1 MRHSVTAFTLTMLLA
16 FAPVAPAMAQNT
28 PSDVRDLVGVRGSSG
43 EGELASRGYV
53 NVGGQTGDDR
63 KWTYWWNERRGV
75 CLSVATVNGRY
86 DSIVTTPAPDCRRP
100 GPGNGPGNGPGPG
113 RPGVPGTLP
122 GPVGG
127 PVVNGRT
134 EEIRFDRGASSAT
147 RRGVVKG
154 YETVTYL
161 LDVRAG
167 QAINV
172 SLQSSNRSGY
182 FNITAPRSNQTLF
195 NGSTSGMRYRGRA
208 ATSGRYKIEIYL
220 MRNAARRG
228 EQLRYTLD
236 VGVNR

>member
-1 MRHSVTAFTLTMLLA
+1 MRRSATTLTLTMLLA
-16 FAPVAPAMAQNT
+16 FTPLASAMAQDT
-28 PSDVRDLVGVRGSSG
+28 PADLRDLVGARAAGG
-43 EGELASRGYV
+43 ETQLQARGYV
-53 NVGGQTGDDR
+53 NVGVQTGDDR

-86 DSIVTTPAPDCRRP
+86 DSIVSTPAPDCRRP
-100 GPGNGPGNGPGPG
+100 APE
-113 RPGVPGTLP
+113 RPGALP

-127 PVVNGRT
+127 PVANGRS
-134 EEIRFDRGASSAT
+134 EDIRFDRGASSAI
-147 RRGVVKG
+147 RRGVVRG
-154 YETVTYL
+154 YETMTYF
-161 LDVRAG
+161 LDVRVG

-182 FNITAPRSNQTLF
+182 FNVTAPRSDRAVF
-195 NGSTSGMRYRGRA
+195 NGSASGNRWRGRA
-208 ATSGRYKIEIYL
+208 VTSGRYKIEIYL

>member
-1 MRHSVTAFTLTMLLA
+1 MRRSATALTLTTLLA
-16 FAPVAPAMAQNT
+16 FAPLAPALAQVT
-28 PSDVRDLVGVRGSSG
+28 PSDVRDLVGARGSSG
-43 EGELASRGYV
+43 ESELASRGYV
-53 NVGGQTGDDR
+53 DVGGQTGDDR

-86 DSIVTTPAPDCRRP
+86 DSIVATPAPDCRRP
-100 GPGNGPGNGPGPG
+100 APG
-113 RPGVPGTLP
+113 RPTTLP

-127 PVVNGRT
+127 PVANGRT

-147 RRGVVKG
+147 RRDAVKG

-167 QAINV
+167 QSISV

-182 FNITAPRSNQTLF
+182 FNVTAPRADQALF
-195 NGSTSGMRYRGRA
+195 NGSNSGERYRGRA
-208 ATSGRYKIEIYL
+208 MTSGRYKIEVYL

-228 EQLRYTLD
+228 ETMRYTLD

>member
-1 MRHSVTAFTLTMLLA
+1 MRQSATAFTLTALLA
-16 FAPVAPAMAQNT
+16 LTPLAPAMAQNT

-86 DSIVTTPAPDCRRP
+86 DSIVATPAPDCRRP
-100 GPGNGPGNGPGPG
+100 GPGNGPVPGPG
-113 RPGVPGTLP
+113 GPTTLP

-127 PVVNGRT
+127 PVANGHT
-134 EEIRFDRGASSAT
+134 EEIRFDRGTSSAS
-147 RRGVVKG
+147 RRGAVKG
-154 YETVTYL
+154 YETMTYL

-167 QAINV
+167 QTISV

-182 FNITAPRSNQTLF
+182 FNVTAPRSNQALF
-195 NGSTSGMRYRGRA
+195 NGSTSGGRWRGRA
-208 ATSGRYKIEIYL
+208 ATSGRYKIEVYL

-228 EQLRYTLD
+228 ESMRYTLD
-236 VGVNR
+236 VGVRR

>member
-1 MRHSVTAFTLTMLLA
+1 MRHSATAFTLTALLA
-16 FAPVAPAMAQNT
+16 LAPLAPAMAQNT

-86 DSIVTTPAPDCRRP
+86 DSIVATPAPDCRRQ
-100 GPGNGPGNGPGPG
+100 GPGNGHGPGPGPG
-113 RPGVPGTLP
+113 RPTTLP

-127 PVVNGRT
+127 PVANGRT
-134 EEIRFDRGASSAT
+134 EEIRFDRGASSAS
-147 RRGVVKG
+147 RRGAVTG

-167 QAINV
+167 QTISV
-172 SLQSSNRSGY
+172 SLQSANRSGY
-182 FNITAPRSNQTLF
+182 FNVTAPRSNQALF
-195 NGSTSGMRYRGRA
+195 NGSTSGNRWRGRA
-208 ATSGRYKIEIYL
+208 ATSGRYKIEVYL

-228 EQLRYTLD
+228 ETMRYTLD
-236 VGVNR
+236 VGVRR

>member
-1 MRHSVTAFTLTMLLA
+1 MRRSATTLTLTMLLA
-16 FAPVAPAMAQNT
+16 FAPLASAMAQDT
-28 PSDVRDLVGVRGSSG
+28 PSDVRDLVGARAAGG
-43 EGELASRGYV
+43 ETQLQARGYV

-63 KWTYWWNERRGV
+63 KWTYWWNERRGT
-75 CLSVATVNGRY
+75 CLSVATMNGRY
-86 DSIVTTPAPDCRRP
+86 DSIVSTPAPDCRRP
-100 GPGNGPGNGPGPG
+100 GPG
-113 RPGVPGTLP
+113 RPTTLP

-127 PVVNGRT
+127 PVANGRS
-134 EEIRFDRGASSAT
+134 EDIRFDRGASSAT
-147 RRGVVKG
+147 RRGVVRG
-154 YETVTYL
+154 YETMTYF

-182 FNITAPRSNQTLF
+182 FNVTAPRSDQAVF
-195 NGSTSGMRYRGRA
+195 NGSTSGNRWRGRA

>member
-1 MRHSVTAFTLTMLLA
+1 MRRSATTLTLTMLLA
-16 FAPVAPAMAQNT
+16 FAPLASAMAQDT
-28 PSDVRDLVGVRGSSG
+28 PSDVRDLVGARAAGG
-43 EGELASRGYV
+43 ETQLQARGYV
-53 NVGGQTGDDR
+53 NTGGQTGDDR
-63 KWTYWWNERRGV
+63 KWTYWWNERRGA

-86 DSIVTTPAPDCRRP
+86 DSIVSTPAPDCRRP
-100 GPGNGPGNGPGPG
+100 GPGPGHGPGHPT
-113 RPGVPGTLP
+113 TLP

-127 PVVNGRT
+127 PVANGRT

-147 RRGVVKG
+147 RRGVVRG
-154 YETVTYL
+154 DETMTYM

-167 QAINV
+167 QSISV
-172 SLQSSNRSGY
+172 SLQGSSRSGY
-182 FNITAPRSNQTLF
+182 FNVTAPRANQALF
-195 NGSTSGMRYRGRA
+195 NGANGGNRWRGRA

>member
-1 MRHSVTAFTLTMLLA
+1 MRRSATTLTLTMLLA
-16 FAPVAPAMAQNT
+16 FAPLAPALAQNT
-28 PSDVRDLVGVRGSSG
+28 PSDVRDLVGARAAGG
-43 EGELASRGYV
+43 EAQLQARGYV

-63 KWTYWWNERRGV
+63 KWTYWWNERRGA
-75 CLSVATVNGRY
+75 CLSVATMNGRY
-86 DSIVTTPAPDCRRP
+86 DSIVSTPAPDCRRP
-100 GPGNGPGNGPGPG
+100 GPG
-113 RPGVPGTLP
+113 RPTTLP

-127 PVVNGRT
+127 PVANGRT

-147 RRGVVKG
+147 RRGVVRG
-154 YETVTYL
+154 YETMTYL

-182 FNITAPRSNQTLF
+182 FNVTAPRSDQAVF
-195 NGSTSGMRYRGRA
+195 NGSVSGNRWRGRA
-208 ATSGRYKIEIYL
+208 ATSGRYKIEVYL